1 MAPLDLLD
9 SLVLE
14 LEELEEE
21 EDELSEELEEDEDE
35 LWEDD
40 DDDISSSR
48 IGLRLV
54 ESSLCGILREDE
66 ESDAGEA
73 TWRNANN
80 CRFAAASLS
89 VVLKKGD
96 EEEDDDDEDD
106 DEEEAGGPLIRRAR
120 GPVKGEAADGDPA
133 VDGELS

>member
-1 MAPLDLLD
+1 MSDEVAPLDLLD

-54 ESSLCGILREDE
+54 KSSLCGILKEDE

-73 TWRNANN
+73 TRRNANN
-80 CRFAAASLS
+80 CRLAAASLS
-89 VVLKKGD
+89 VLLHKGD
-96 EEEDDDDEDD
+96 EEEDDEDD
-106 DEEEAGGPLIRRAR
+106 DEEEAGGPLI
-120 GPVKGEAADGDPA
+120 
-133 VDGELS
+133 